1 MASKNSPFR
10 HVFIGLDHLTVG
22 ATAVIP
28 IDGIYA
34 RLVVNFNNDATFD
47 GIPDTNFHTTQNVSN
62 LFPNNIGPIVVE
74 WPIILGPNGLPVP
87 YDQDLR
93 VNIKGTDGALIRGFV
108 FIIYDERVQGQD
120 VERRRRV

>member
-47 GIPDTNFHTTQNVSN
+47 GIPDTNWHTNSFGDAQFPANV
-62 LFPNNIGPIVVE
+62 GPVTVE
-74 WPIILGPNGLPVP
+74 WPIIMGPNGLPVP

-93 VNIKGTDGALIRGFV
+93 VNIKGTEGRLIRGFLFV
-108 FIIYDERVQGQD
+108 IYDERVQGQD
-120 VERRRRV
+120 VERRRRI